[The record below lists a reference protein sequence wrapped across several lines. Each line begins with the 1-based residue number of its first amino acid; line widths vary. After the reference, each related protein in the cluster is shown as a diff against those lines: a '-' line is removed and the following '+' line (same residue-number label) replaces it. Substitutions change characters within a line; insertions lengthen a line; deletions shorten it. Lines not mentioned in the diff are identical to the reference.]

1 MAVKTPEDDRLS
13 IASYFDGAAQ
23 AETVIEEVRRGLT
36 GQPKSLPS
44 KYFYDERGSMLFE
57 QITELPE
64 YYPTRTELGILRS
77 IADPLIAQG
86 GYQELVEIGS
96 GSATKTRTLLDAMER
111 QGTLARYVPLD
122 VSEEML
128 RQSSLELLARYPALR
143 IAGVVGDFQRDLD
156 KVPPAAGRRL
166 VIFLGSTIGNL
177 EADERLALL
186 RATRR
191 LLQTGDAFL
200 LGIDLVKEI
209 SVLEAAYND
218 AAGVTAEF
226 NRNILAVINRQFDAD
241 FEPEAFRHHAFYN
254 REQERI
260 EMHLVPE
267 QRQIA
272 TLGRIGL
279 TVEIAPG
286 ESIRTEISCK
296 FTRGRVTTMLQA
308 AGLRLAAWH
317 SDPKQLFGLVLATAP

>member
-1 MAVKTPEDDRLS
+1 MIAKTSEDDRLS
-13 IASYFDGAAQ
+13 IASYFDSAAQ
-23 AETVIEEVRRGLT
+23 AEAMIEEVRRCLT

-44 KYFYDERGSMLFE
+44 KYFYDEHGSRLFE

-64 YYPTRTELGILRS
+64 YYPTRTELSILRS

-96 GSATKTRTLLDAMER
+96 GAAMKTRLLLDAMER
-111 QGTLARYVPLD
+111 QGTLMRYVPLD

-128 RQSSLELLARYPALR
+128 RQSSLDLLARYPTLR

-177 EADERLALL
+177 EVDERLALL
-186 RATRR
+186 RATRG
-191 LLQTGDAFL
+191 LLQSGDAFL
-200 LGIDLVKEI
+200 LGVDLVKEV
-209 SVLEAAYND
+209 SVIEAAYND

-226 NRNILAVINRQFDAD
+226 NRNILTVINRQFDGD
-241 FEPEAFRHHAFYN
+241 FQPAAFEHRAFYN

-260 EMHLVPE
+260 EMHLVPD
-267 QRQIA
+267 QRQVA
-272 TLGRIGL
+272 TLRRL
-279 TVEIAPG
+279 DLSVEVAPG
-286 ESIRTEISCK
+286 ETIRTEISCK
-296 FTRGRVTTMLQA
+296 FTRGRVTTMLEA
-308 AGLRLAAWH
+308 AGLRLASWY
-317 SDPKQLFGLVLATAP
+317 SDPKQLFGLVLANV